1 MIIARQLSSLRNSI
15 QRTKAFEVHP
25 TITITITITITA
37 TATTTAKLSFF
48 VLSLSFSE

>member
-1 MIIARQLSSLRNSI
+1 MTIARQLSSLRNSI

-25 TITITITITITA
+25 TITTTITA
-37 TATTTAKLSFF
+37 TATATTKLSFF

>member
-1 MIIARQLSSLRNSI
+1 MTIARQLSSLRNSI

-25 TITITITITITA
+25 TITTTITA
-37 TATTTAKLSFF
+37 TATATATTKLSFF

>member
-1 MIIARQLSSLRNSI
+1 MIIARQLSSPRNSI

-25 TITITITITITA
+25 TF
-37 TATTTAKLSFF
+37 TTTTTTKLSFF